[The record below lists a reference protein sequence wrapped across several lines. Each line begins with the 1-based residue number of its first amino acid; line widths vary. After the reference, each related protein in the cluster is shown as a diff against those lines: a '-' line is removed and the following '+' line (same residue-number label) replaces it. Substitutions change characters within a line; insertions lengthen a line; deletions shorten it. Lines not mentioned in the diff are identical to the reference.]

1 MQTGVKSFGWENRMA
16 HPLPIHSWKLMG
28 PWVVSAVKLG
38 ASLLILSDMTTSF
51 AFAVFGTPTG

>member
-1 MQTGVKSFGWENRMA
+1 MQTGVKSFGCENRMA
-16 HPLPIHSWKLMG
+16 QPSPIHSWKLIG

-51 AFAVFGTPTG
+51 VLQVFGTPTG